1 MECLC
6 KLLSTIGH
14 LLDAGKKGPMVM
26 DAYFSRM
33 RKVMEA
39 KGLESRHRFM
49 IQVSKGVPRAR
60 RVDRSTCGT
69 RAAALYPQSTKR
81 CSAAAPKENVSNY

>member
-1 MECLC
+1 MQTDTPKAEDVECLC

-49 IQVSKGVPRAR
+49 IQVGKGLTKGWQGCQKHLG
-60 RVDRSTCGT
+60 DKSCSTIFSLHQ
-69 RAAALYPQSTKR
+69 AL
-81 CSAAAPKENVSNY
+81 